1 MKHLVLFFLFFSFAS
16 FAQDTTNVYV
26 INNTNRLARID
37 LDGKSTYILE
47 FRNLKK
53 LSEIAVIQFGKKE
66 GVLKFFDTCE
76 KVLNQDIKVVGE
88 HYNVVRNKVDKN
100 TVRID
105 TKGVAAYL
113 LLKRETLDS
122 MRSAMEK
129 EAL

>member
-1 MKHLVLFFLFFSFAS
+1 MKHLVLFFLFFSFTS
-16 FAQDTTNVYV
+16 FAQDTTNIYV
-26 INNTNRLARID
+26 ISNTNRLARID

-53 LSEIAVIQFGKKE
+53 LNETAVITFGKKD
-66 GVLKFFDTCE
+66 GVFKFFDTCE
-76 KVLNQDIKVVGE
+76 KVLNTDVKVVGE

-100 TVRID
+100 TVRVD
-105 TKGVAAYL
+105 TKGVTAYL
-113 LLKRETLDS
+113 LLKRETLDN